1 MKVESVPRRVI
12 RHDIIIEVPEDVG
25 RRFRSV
31 GDDAGEVDGGASVNM
46 KIRRSVNTNM
56 WN

>member
-1 MKVESVPRRVI
+1 MKVESVPWRVI
-12 RHDIIIEVPEDVG
+12 RHDMIIEVPEDVG

>member
-12 RHDIIIEVPEDVG
+12 RHDTIIEVPEDVG
-25 RRFRSV
+25 WRFRSV